1 MEIQAAPPSAG
12 GRETIKRE
20 MIKMFDL
27 LRQLTCDKRAVT
39 SLEYALIGGVIAVVM
54 VVGAASLG
62 TNLSTGFVLVAGRV

>member
-1 MEIQAAPPSAG
+1 
-12 GRETIKRE
+12 